1 MTQDSER
8 STPPRQTTDD
18 PNTADRHLS
27 DEQKRT
33 MKDEPAPPTGK
44 GDSLPDPNGVGE
56 DG

>member
-18 PNTADRHLS
+18 PNTADRRLS

-44 GDSLPDPNGVGE
+44 GDSLPDPNAVGE